1 MRLTGLLVF
10 SRISRQSNRLASGS
24 RLYPRLQKLGILFAL
39 MGGMEVLT
47 VIAVIPASFGLALL
61 LQFGFFKAVLWALHF
76 RG

>member
-1 MRLTGLLVF
+1 M
-10 SRISRQSNRLASGS
+10 
-24 RLYPRLQKLGILFAL
+24 YPRRQKLGILFAL

-61 LQFGFFKAVLWALHF
+61 LQFGFLKAVLWALHF